1 MQREYKSF
9 LPCSLLSSL
18 SPAET
23 ILNKNKTQTAVTNVM
38 KQRTLQKKKKT
49 NAINNTIQ
57 CFIQEIKT
65 KVTVTKCL
73 EVNPI

>member
-1 MQREYKSF
+1 MQPEYKSF

-23 ILNKNKTQTAVTNVM
+23 ILNKNKRQTAVTNVM
-38 KQRTLQKKKKT
+38 KQRTLKKKKT

-57 CFIQEIKT
+57 YFIQEIKT
-65 KVTVTKCL
+65 EITVTKCL